1 MSRIVTAVVII
12 AICVAA
18 MAGAARLLSFGLA
31 DLSAEAKTA
40 RKTLA
45 PFLGDPLVGT
55 LAQARLLELDA
66 GASDE
71 ERRERSRNLLT
82 RAPLSGGA
90 WLAFAQAGLETEEP
104 MAKVERAL
112 LMSALV
118 GRNEG
123 WLMARRAGFAVP
135 LWPQLSAAAR
145 RSIVDD
151 LLGGWEGA
159 AGADREALVSIVYLS
174 PEQTKTEIREALL
187 RAGAAG
193 ETISAEI
200 GLAPTPRER

>member
-1 MSRIVTAVVII
+1 MSRIATAVVVI
-12 AICVAA
+12 ALCMAA
-18 MAGAARLLSFGLA
+18 MAAAARVLSFGLA
-31 DLSAEAKTA
+31 DLSAEARTA

-45 PFLGDPLVGT
+45 PFLDDPMVGT
-55 LAQARLLELDA
+55 LARARLLELDA

-71 ERRERSRNLLT
+71 ARRERARNLLT

-90 WLAFAQAGLETEEP
+90 WLAYAQAGFDTDEP

-123 WLMARRAGFAVP
+123 WLMARRAAFAIP

-151 LLGGWEGA
+151 LLGGWAGA
-159 AGADREALVSIVYLS
+159 TGADREALVTIVYLS
-174 PEQTKTEIREALL
+174 PDQTKTEMREALL

-193 ETISAEI
+193 ETIIVEI
-200 GLAPTPRER
+200 GLTPAARER